1 MNLPT
6 FLQIY
11 DAGKNEIQARNPSLT
26 DFNAGSAL
34 DAVTGGGAV
43 MADETLRVLLRLFAA
58 QFVDTATGTDLDTL
72 AADRFGLERKAAS
85 ASVGTLTFSQSSG
98 STCTVPAGTVC
109 RATVG
114 GRSVTFATD
123 AAVDVPSGTP
133 VDVNATCTA
142 TGPSGNVDAGT
153 ITTVVDSLS
162 TTCSV
167 TNGDR
172 FVGGA
177 IKEADPA
184 FRDRIRRFYTTQRR
198 ATLAA
203 LEAGALSVPGVYFA
217 AVEERISGEGYM
229 YVAITVGDPDGRG
242 NSALALAVG
251 DEIINWRA
259 AGVTVWVYPSER
271 EEITLS
277 LTVTVKAGAD
287 QDTLRTLIRSAIV
300 AYTDQLAPGAVL
312 YVSQVITAACDASDL
327 VMGVSMTAPTGDVAP
342 TETANALRV
351 LPTAITIAFVE
362 G

>member
-6 FLQIY
+6 FQQIY
-11 DAGKNEIQARNPSLT
+11 DAGKNEVQASNSSLT
-26 DFNAGSAL
+26 DFNDGSVL
-34 DAVTGGGAV
+34 DAVTAGGAV
-43 MADETLRVLLRLFAA
+43 MADEAIRVLLRLFAA
-58 QFVDTATGTDLDTL
+58 QFVDTATGTDLDAL
-72 AADRFGLERKAAS
+72 AADRFGLERKGAS
-85 ASVGTLTFSQSSG
+85 ASVGGLTFAQSSG
-98 STCTVPAGTVC
+98 STFTVPAGTVC

-114 GRSVTFATD
+114 GRSVTFTTD

-133 VDVNATCTA
+133 ADVNATCTA
-142 TGPSGNVDAGT
+142 TGPSGNVDVGT
-153 ITTVVDSLS
+153 ITTVVDTLS
-162 TTCSV
+162 TTCTV
-167 TNGDR
+167 TNAGR

-217 AVEERISGEGYM
+217 AVEERISGEDYM

-277 LTVTVKAGAD
+277 LTVTISGGD

-300 AYTDQLAPGAVL
+300 AYTDQLAPGATL
-312 YVSQVITAACDASDL
+312 YISQAITAACDASSL
-327 VMGVSMTAPTGDVAP
+327 VMGVSMVAPIEDVAP
-342 TETANALRV
+342 TEAANALRV
-351 LPTAITIAFVE
+351 LPTAIAIAFVE